1 MFSPL
6 PFAKQV
12 EEASSAVEVNL
23 EKSNVFKNALGMI
36 MTEYTFNVLESFNIS
51 EDDLETHKLK
61 LTMPGGTLN
70 GVTSMIDGA
79 PQFNN
84 GEKSFLLLKK
94 VDSKIYLSNFSL
106 GKYKVQDLD
115 GMTYYVSEVFP
126 TDQNIGKISKDKM
139 VELMKNQWKISMSA
153 PVMDTTSTT
162 ASSYEPRR
170 IFKIRK
176 KVGRAVAEEDQ
187 PNEGVPLS
195 FWLAIFIFSSIFA
208 FIFYKLGRSGD
219 HYKRE

>member
-6 PFAKQV
+6 PFVKQV

-23 EKSNVFKNALGMI
+23 EKSNVFKNGLGMI
-36 MTEYTFNVLESFNIS
+36 MTEYTFNVLESFNVS
-51 EDDLETHKLK
+51 ENDLESHKLK

-94 VDSKIYLSNFSL
+94 IDSKIYLSNFSL
-106 GKYKVQDLD
+106 GKYKIQNFD

-126 TDQNIGKISKDKM
+126 SDQNIGKISKDKM
-139 VELMKNQWKISMSA
+139 VELMKNQWKISISVPSMDSDRVTVSTSEVK
-153 PVMDTTSTT
+153 PVF
-162 ASSYEPRR
+162 E
-170 IFKIRK
+170 IKK
-176 KVGRAVAEEDQ
+176 KVGRSVAEEDM
-187 PNEGVPLS
+187 PKEGIPLS
-195 FWLAIFIFSSIFA
+195 FWLAIFIFSSFFA
-208 FIFYKLGRSGD
+208 FIFFKLGKNGD